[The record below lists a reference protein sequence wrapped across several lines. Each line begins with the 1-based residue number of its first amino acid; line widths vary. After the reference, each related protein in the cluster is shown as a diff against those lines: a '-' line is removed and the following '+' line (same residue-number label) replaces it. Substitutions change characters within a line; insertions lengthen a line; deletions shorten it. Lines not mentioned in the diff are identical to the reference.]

1 MRPPPNGINAAKRG
15 KRSELAILGALAA
28 IVILGIIL
36 TLNSGHL
43 AGWR

>member
-1 MRPPPNGINAAKRG
+1 MRPPPNGDNVAKRG
-15 KRSELAILGALAA
+15 KRSELALLGALAA